1 MNITIHGFY
10 ISYNGKVHESIPF
23 VKLSK

>member
-1 MNITIHGFY
+1 MNITIHGFS

-23 VKLSK
+23 VDFF